1 MDGGEEEAMN
11 NLGFWRSTPRRRRQ
25 PSSRGSYWATTC
37 KCGKPRCRGLKKAVE
52 FDNPAQDG
60 GVHARPPQA
69 CRVISAARGRG
80 GAPRR
85 ARGQAMGAGGRAP
98 EDGAAQ

>member
-25 PSSRGSYWATTC
+25 PSSRGSCWATTC
-37 KCGKPRCRGLKKAVE
+37 KCGKPRCRGLKKAME
-52 FDNPAQDG
+52 FNIQLKTEEYVCGHPK
-60 GVHARPPQA
+60 P
-69 CRVISAARGRG
+69 AARSTLLTA
-80 GAPRR
+80 APRR
-85 ARGQAMGAGGRAP
+85 AQGQATGAGGRAP